1 MKTLAFYQPH
11 MDLQGT
17 GVSYF
22 DYCHFNQSLLGNKSI
37 MIYDENN
44 SYNSP
49 LVIDKFK
56 KHNIELIALKGSE
69 NMPELEETL
78 SLCKADAC
86 YIQKTGKQHDG
97 RYVRNVPMFIHVV
110 GMHNEPHGKVY
121 AYVSEWSS
129 LHCSN
134 GTHPF
139 VPYCVH
145 LPDTKEDFRAHL
157 GIPADAIVFGRMGG
171 YYGWDIPFV
180 NDTISHILD
189 RRDDV
194 YFVFA
199 QTPQFINH
207 PHVINVEPFADL
219 TTKRRFINTC
229 DAMIHARQVGESFG
243 AACAEFSLCNK
254 PVITYKHS
262 PEKNH
267 IFTLKDKGVY
277 YENARDLYSIL
288 SGFSKN
294 EDDRDWNA
302 YRHFAPDQVMQK
314 FKNVFLD
321 TL

>member
-56 KHNIELIALKGSE
+56 KNNIELIALKGSE
-69 NMPELEETL
+69 NMSELEETL

-129 LHCSN
+129 IHCSN

-139 VPYCVH
+139 IPYCVH
-145 LPDTKEDFRAHL
+145 LPDTEENFREHL
-157 GIPADAIVFGRMGG
+157 KIPSHATVFGRIGG

-180 NDTISHILD
+180 NDAIRHVLNT
-189 RRDDV
+189 RDDI
-194 YFVFA
+194 YFLFA

-207 PHVINVEPFADL
+207 PRVINVEPFADL
-219 TTKRRFINTC
+219 ATKRRFINTC
-229 DAMIHARQVGESFG
+229 DAMIHARNVGESFG

-254 PVITYKHS
+254 PVITYKNS

-267 IFTLKDKGVY
+267 IFTLKDKGIY
-277 YENARDLYSIL
+277 YENSEQVWNIL
-288 SGFSKN
+288 NSFTKQP
-294 EDDRDWNA
+294 EKDWNA
-302 YRHFAPDQVMQK
+302 YREFSPEKVMEK
-314 FKNVFLD
+314 FKKVFIDKL
-321 TL
+321 

>member
-22 DYCHFNQSLLGNKSI
+22 DYCHFNQTILGNKSV

-44 SYNSP
+44 SSNSP
-49 LVIDKFK
+49 MVIDKFK
-56 KHNIELIALKGSE
+56 NHGIELIALKGSE
-69 NMPELEETL
+69 DMREVEYTL
-78 SLCKADAC
+78 TQIKADAC
-86 YIQKTGKQHDG
+86 YIQKTGKKHDG
-97 RYVRNVPMFIHVV
+97 RIINNIPMFTHVV
-110 GMHNEPHGKVY
+110 GMQNDPHGKVY

-129 LHCSN
+129 IHCSN

-145 LPDTKEDFRAHL
+145 LPDTQEDLRSIL
-157 GIPADAIVFGRMGG
+157 GIPSNAIVFGRMGG
-171 YYGWDIPFV
+171 YYGWDLQFV
-180 NDTISHILD
+180 NDAIKAVLSQRKDI
-189 RRDDV
+189 

-199 QTPQFINH
+199 QTPNFFSH
-207 PHVINVEPFADL
+207 PNIIHVEPFADL
-219 TTKRRFINTC
+219 VTKRKFINTC

-254 PVITYKHS
+254 PIITYKNS

-267 IFTLKDKGVY
+267 IFTLKEKGIY
-277 YENARDLYSIL
+277 YENAQQVYDIL
-288 SGFSKN
+288 SSFSKEVSN
-294 EDDRDWNA
+294 KDWNA

-314 FKNVFLD
+314 FKTVFLN